1 MADLLF
7 DIPENASTDGRQYSN
22 QPVVE
27 QYDTIQGIEYPS
39 VMITSSQEHL
49 QRHML
54 MALQNY
60 IRSSVSEHSYP
71 VYLRCDGQVNKL
83 GNIDP
88 RSLKRLLQTSVFSVW
103 NIVVLADEN
112 TVYTDDLRL
121 AFCYG

>member
-7 DIPENASTDGRQYSN
+7 DIPESSSTDGRQFSN

-27 QYDTIQGIEYPS
+27 QYDTIQGLEYPS
-39 VMITSSQEHL
+39 VLITSFKEHL
-49 QRHML
+49 QRHL
-54 MALQNY
+54 LLTLQNY
-60 IRSSVSEHSYP
+60 IRSSVSEHTYP

-103 NIVVLADEN
+103 DIVVLADKN
-112 TVYTDDLRL
+112 TAYTDDLRL

>member
-1 MADLLF
+1 MADFLF
-7 DIPENASTDGRQYSN
+7 DIPDNASTDGRQYSN

-27 QYDTIQGIEYPS
+27 QYDTIQGLEYPS
-39 VMITSSQEHL
+39 VLITSSQENL
-49 QRHML
+49 QRHL
-54 MALQNY
+54 LLTLQNY
-60 IRSSVSEHSYP
+60 IRSSVSEHTYP

-103 NIVVLADEN
+103 DIAVLADKN
-112 TVYTDDLRL
+112 TAYTDDLRL